1 MVIFMLEDLV
11 DDLNEGLQIQDKIIY
26 VKKMDKGRINNQ
38 RYLEIFCKKN
48 NSEKLLFY
56 LSVYQGKQPYYKPW
70 VEIFGINDD
79 IYLQDGTINYFD
91 TELEDIILNKIS
103 DNLGDGGRIF
113 VEYSEDKETR
123 FGLVRDYPEVVT
135 RLGFKLYKRGFTW
148 FKDWYYPEGFNEGG
162 EKLQAEKPVDK
173 KHEKNHHQR
182 IKKEIK
188 RFLEGDFEDNENYQK
203 AKDRAKEILANL

>member
-1 MVIFMLEDLV
+1 MLEDLV

-26 VKKMDKGRINNQ
+26 VKKTDKGRINNQ

-56 LSVYQGKQPYYKPW
+56 LSIYQGKQPYYRPW
-70 VEIFGINDD
+70 VEVFGINDD
-79 IYLQDGTINYFD
+79 IYLQDEMINYFD
-91 TELEDIILNKIS
+91 TELEEIILNKIS

-123 FGLVRDYPEVVT
+123 FPLVRDYPEVVT
-135 RLGFKLYKRGFTW
+135 RLGFELYKRGFTW

-173 KHEKNHHQR
+173 KHEKNHHQS
-182 IKKEIK
+182 IKKEIE